1 MSAVCT
7 ILLIVPTQE
16 IVQES
21 LVRSRYMTSRRPCA
35 FIRDCAKNQYLS
47 FLTPLA
53 PLIRGEL
60 SDKSP

>member
-1 MSAVCT
+1 MSAVYA

-47 FLTPLA
+47 FLTP
-53 PLIRGEL
+53 PCPPYQGGIE
-60 SDKSP
+60 